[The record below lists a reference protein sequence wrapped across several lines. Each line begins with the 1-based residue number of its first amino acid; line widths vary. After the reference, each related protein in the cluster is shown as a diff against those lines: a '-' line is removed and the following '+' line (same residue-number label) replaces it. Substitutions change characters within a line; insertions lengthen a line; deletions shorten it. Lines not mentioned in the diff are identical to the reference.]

1 MATRIDFAAPAAPP
15 PTPAASAE
23 AELAAL
29 LQALHE
35 RGLLR
40 LAADAVGALPR
51 IGTVL
56 AMEAS
61 ESAIPA
67 AIANLAT
74 LLGALGRIP
83 PDTFAAA
90 LSRIGTPAPTDA
102 KAAPGIAGT
111 VRLLRDEALWRGL
124 APVLDA
130 LRALG
135 VPPAA
140 RMEANHDDDPTD
152 RRD

>member
-1 MATRIDFAAPAAPP
+1 MAKRIDFAAPAASPP
-15 PTPAASAE
+15 VPAASAE
-23 AELAAL
+23 AELATL
-29 LQALHE
+29 LQALQE

-40 LAADAVGALPR
+40 LATDVVGALPR

-56 AMEAS
+56 AAETR
-61 ESAIPA
+61 ESDIPA
-67 AIANLAT
+67 AIANLAA

-90 LSRIGTPAPTDA
+90 LGRIGTPAPIDA
-102 KAAPGIAGT
+102 KAAPGLAGT

-124 APVLDA
+124 APVLDT
-130 LRALG
+130 LRVLG
-135 VPPAA
+135 AQPAT
-140 RMEANHDDDPTD
+140 RMEANHADDPTD